1 MNAYITS
8 YSLQPVNVVE
18 ILFTS
23 LCIFG
28 AVLLH
33 HRARFR
39 ALCILLLLEAV
50 LMTFNF
56 SEETGLF
63 NQSTLV
69 TPIFT
74 LSTGPAFYFFVRH
87 LVYSDAYWKRRDM
100 LHFLPMMLAIPFTSH
115 TQSVI
120 AIGSLSL
127 ITYGTVSYQ
136 LLTKYRRASN
146 ASSSAAFDMRLS
158 WLTSIIWIFF
168 VLGAT
173 DTVRLNLQ
181 TELSYSVLNT
191 WYLAHQSA
199 VLILYAS
206 LIGFAVKQPLLFNG
220 VSEFDDPK
228 SSFKAKPS
236 PGDASLSKTLFSQI
250 DQHLVDSE
258 LFKQPR
264 LSLNDVAGF
273 MKIGVKDVSNAINI
287 GSGKNFCE
295 YINGL
300 RVTEVQRRIDQGVEK
315 HLTLLD
321 IAVESGFNS
330 KSSFNSAFR
339 QFTGLT
345 PSQYQRQ
352 VAASKP

>member
-18 ILFTS
+18 ILFIS

-33 HRARFR
+33 HKVRFR
-39 ALCILLLLEAV
+39 ALCVLLLLEAV
-50 LMTFNF
+50 LMAFNF

-74 LSTGPAFYFFVRH
+74 LSTGPAFYLFVRH
-87 LVYSDAYWKRRDM
+87 LVYSDASWKRRDM
-100 LHFLPMMLAIPFTSH
+100 LHFLPMVLAIPFTSY

-127 ITYGTVSYQ
+127 ITYGTVSYR
-136 LLTKYRRASN
+136 LLTKYRQASD

-158 WLTSIIWIFF
+158 WLTSIIWIFLA
-168 VLGAT
+168 LGAT

-181 TELSYSVLNT
+181 TELSYEVLNT
-191 WYLAHQSA
+191 WYLAHQFT
-199 VLILYAS
+199 VLLVYAS
-206 LIGFAVKQPLLFNG
+206 LIGLALKQPLLFDG
-220 VSEFDDPK
+220 LTEFDENKP
-228 SSFKAKPS
+228 SFKAKS
-236 PGDASLSKTLFSQI
+236 SLEDASLSKKLFSQI
-250 DQHLVDSE
+250 DQQLVDSE

-264 LSLNDVAGF
+264 LSLSDIAAF
-273 MKIGVKDVSNAINI
+273 MEIGVKDVSNAVNI
-287 GSGKNFCE
+287 GSGRNFCE

-300 RVTEVQRRIDQGVEK
+300 RVTEIQRRIDQGVEE

-321 IAVESGFNS
+321 IAIESGFNS

-352 VAASKP
+352 AVASKS